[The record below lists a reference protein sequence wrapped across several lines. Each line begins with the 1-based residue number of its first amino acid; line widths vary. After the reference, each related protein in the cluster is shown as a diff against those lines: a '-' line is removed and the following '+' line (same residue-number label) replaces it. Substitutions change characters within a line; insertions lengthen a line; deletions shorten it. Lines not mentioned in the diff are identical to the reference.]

1 MIPEDSKTVFNET
14 YSSGIVPSK
23 TYAVDFENK
32 RIIGENDNI
41 YALRDA
47 IFKILN
53 TERYIYDIY
62 DWNYGVEFSDII
74 GMDRKLATTEI
85 EIRIRD
91 ALSVDERIE
100 EISDFEFVEHRNSI
114 EGSFKV
120 KSIWGDLKIFKEVS
134 I

>member
-1 MIPEDSKTVFNET
+1 MTIFMPLEMQ
-14 YSSGIVPSK
+14 
-23 TYAVDFENK
+23 
-32 RIIGENDNI
+32 
-41 YALRDA
+41 
-47 IFKILN
+47 FKILN

-114 EGSFKV
+114 EVSFKV